1 MAKDPEEED
10 TGGHP
15 TGGSGPRED
24 APPVAHRRP
33 RRAPVAAGQQRILQ
47 FNGKRL
53 SLRLEPAFWDALE
66 ASADRRRTRL
76 NRLVAD
82 LAQRMEPGGNL
93 ASALRVH
100 CLRDVEGLAQARA
113 FAADRTSVLALV
125 DSAPAP
131 CLVLGN
137 DQRIAAVNGPFVT
150 WVGRSPEDLVGD
162 HVLRHFRFRGNRS
175 LEELWRGLG
184 RHWSLPEASRIIN
197 IEPGRVLA
205 ANVRLVPVL
214 TGRERPACLVW
225 VIRENRRG

>member
-1 MAKDPEEED
+1 MTEKPGDAAAGDQP
-10 TGGHP
+10 P
-15 TGGSGPRED
+15 T
-24 APPVAHRRP
+24 A
-33 RRAPVAAGQQRILQ
+33 RRAALVAEQRILQ
-47 FNGKRL
+47 FEGKRY
-53 SLRLEPAFWDALE
+53 SLRLEPPFWEALQ

-82 LAQRMEPGGNL
+82 VVGRIEPGGNL

-125 DSAPAP
+125 ESAPAP
-131 CLVLGN
+131 CLVLAH

-150 WVGRSPEDLVGD
+150 WLGRSAEDLVGD
-162 HVLRHFRFRGNRS
+162 HVLRHFRFRGIRS

-184 RHWSLPEASRIIN
+184 RHWFLPEASRIIN

-205 ANVRLVPVL
+205 ANARLVPVL
-214 TGRERPACLVW
+214 TGRDRPACLVW
-225 VIRENRRG
+225 VIREDRRR